1 MADGIRINDAAL
13 EIAPEALAALVNKE
27 GASVIVNR
35 LDVSVSPEA
44 LATLLRGL
52 APEGT
57 PPPSVA
63 VQEGGLQFSG
73 EREGKRL
80 GVDLRMGGLRLR
92 FTPEGLHL
100 TSEER

>member
-1 MADGIRINDAAL
+1 MADGIRINDASL
-13 EIAPEALAALVNKE
+13 EIAPEALTALVNKE

-44 LATLLRGL
+44 LATLLQGL

-57 PPPSVA
+57 PPPSVE
-63 VQEGGLQFSG
+63 VGEGNLQLAG
-73 EREGKRL
+73 EREGKRM
-80 GVDLRMGGLRLR
+80 GVDLRMGALRLQ
-92 FTPEGLHL
+92 FTPEGLRL